1 MRQHRS
7 LGTSR
12 GARGVAIDSDIYLPL
27 RIDCGV
33 EPRVIHRSF
42 GSFQDRRQRREPRL
56 VIVPEPTIV
65 DVEDRPQ
72 LRGVARHRQ
81 HLVDLLLILPY
92 QHHRAGMSQQKPQLI
107 DRGVRIG
114 AHHARTDAERGDLQ
128 HELLFAILGDEGD
141 DLATIQASGCKPG
154 RVLPHPPVYLA
165 PGQRPPH
172 TGALATD
179 RGAGAAVVRPAR
191 ATIAAGCG
199 RADTGIIDRHGA
211 QHPHQPTPR

>member
-1 MRQHRS
+1 
-7 LGTSR
+7 
-12 GARGVAIDSDIYLPL
+12 
-27 RIDCGV
+27 
-33 EPRVIHRSF
+33 
-42 GSFQDRRQRREPRL
+42 
-56 VIVPEPTIV
+56 
-65 DVEDRPQ
+65 
-72 LRGVARHRQ
+72 
-81 HLVDLLLILPY
+81 
-92 QHHRAGMSQQKPQLI
+92 MSQQKPQLI

-141 DLATIQASGCKPG
+141 DLATIQTGGCKPG

-179 RGAGAAVVRPAR
+179 RGAGAAVAR
-191 ATIAAGCG
+191 TVAQQLRQGAAA
-199 RADTGIIDRHGA
+199 RDAGIIDRHGA